1 MKFLKNVKTD
11 EFMATVTRTAS
22 KYGYKLKK
30 ASPTIMI
37 FGAAIVGVAA
47 TVSACKATVKAQDI
61 LEDHNEMVKA
71 IHETK
76 EKVDSGEMILKEG
89 AAYTENDYKKDLTTA
104 YVQTGLK
111 LAKIYAPAVTMG
123 TVALGCMF
131 GSHHIMTKR
140 NASLTAAYIALDKAF
155 NEYKGRVTDRFGDRV
170 QQELEHNIKAVEV
183 ETTRKNEQ
191 GVEETVKEYTDVA
204 MAHTS
209 PYTLIYD
216 ETVSSWDKD
225 AQLNMSHLIQAQA
238 AANRKL
244 HRQGHLFL
252 NDVIDILDPYGNGMH
267 HTPEGQVVGWIL
279 SQGDPTKENRV
290 DFGITNYVENNDALN
305 NFIDG
310 FERSVLL
317 RFNCDGVIIDKI

>member
-11 EFMATVTRTAS
+11 EFMATMTRTAS

-170 QQELEHNIKAVEV
+170 QHEIEHGVKAVEIENKEV
-183 ETTRKNEQ
+183 HEDGTEELVKAYVDEAD
-191 GVEETVKEYTDVA
+191 GVHSPYDLLFDEMIDEWQPDAEYNKWHLTDVENTA
-204 MAHTS
+204 TRR
-209 PYTLIYD
+209 L
-216 ETVSSWDKD
+216 
-225 AQLNMSHLIQAQA
+225 
-238 AANRKL
+238 RG
-244 HRQGHLFL
+244 QGYLFL
-252 NDVIDILDPYGNGMH
+252 NDVYRMIGRYNSGEMIVK
-267 HTPEGQVVGWIL
+267 PEGQIVGWL
-279 SQGDPTKENRV
+279 YDPNNESLHNCVKLGLDKMQGD
-290 DFGITNYVENNDALN
+290 
-305 NFIDG
+305 
-310 FERSVLL
+310 RSVVLH
-317 RFNCDGVIIDKI
+317 FNVDGPIIDKI

>member
-1 MKFLKNVKTD
+1 MNQNDV
-11 EFMATVTRTAS
+11 
-22 KYGYKLKK
+22 Y
-30 ASPTIMI
+30 
-37 FGAAIVGVAA
+37 
-47 TVSACKATVKAQDI
+47 I
-61 LEDHNEMVKA
+61 LENHNEMVKT

-279 SQGDPTKENRV
+279 SQDDPMKENRV
-290 DFGITNYVENNDALN
+290 DFGVTNYVENNDALN

-317 RFNCDGVIIDKI
+317 RLNCDGVIINKI

>member
-111 LAKIYAPAVTMG
+111 LAKIYVRE
-123 TVALGCMF
+123 
-131 GSHHIMTKR
+131 R
-140 NASLTAAYIALDKAF
+140 NF
-155 NEYKGRVTDRFGDRV
+155 
-170 QQELEHNIKAVEV
+170 
-183 ETTRKNEQ
+183 
-191 GVEETVKEYTDVA
+191 
-204 MAHTS
+204 
-209 PYTLIYD
+209 
-216 ETVSSWDKD
+216 
-225 AQLNMSHLIQAQA
+225 
-238 AANRKL
+238 
-244 HRQGHLFL
+244 
-252 NDVIDILDPYGNGMH
+252 
-267 HTPEGQVVGWIL
+267 
-279 SQGDPTKENRV
+279 
-290 DFGITNYVENNDALN
+290 
-305 NFIDG
+305 
-310 FERSVLL
+310 RS
-317 RFNCDGVIIDKI
+317 NQ

>member
-47 TVSACKATVKAQDI
+47 TVSGLQGDCEGSDI

-290 DFGITNYVENNDALN
+290 DFGVTNYVENNDALN

>member
-76 EKVDSGEMILKEG
+76 EKVNSGEMILKEG

-183 ETTRKNEQ
+183 ETYHKLFGWNPRGIVLHSPEYLPVRDVLATAKAS
-191 GVEETVKEYTDVA
+191 GGAVVFAHPTVYKSMPLVRELAAEGAIDGIEVDHPSNSPEDRAECVQLCREYGLVPTAGTDFHGRNHKVPHPIGTCTA
-204 MAHTS
+204 
-209 PYTLIYD
+209 PD
-216 ETVSSWDKD
+216 ETVTRLQEI
-225 AQLNMSHLIQAQA
+225 A
-238 AANRKL
+238 RK
-244 HRQGHLFL
+244 RGG
-252 NDVIDILDPYGNGMH
+252 GNG
-267 HTPEGQVVGWIL
+267 T
-279 SQGDPTKENRV
+279 R
-290 DFGITNYVENNDALN
+290 
-305 NFIDG
+305 
-310 FERSVLL
+310 
-317 RFNCDGVIIDKI
+317 

>member
-1 MKFLKNVKTD
+1 MKFLKNVKT
-11 EFMATVTRTAS
+11 EELMATVTRTAS

-76 EKVDSGEMILKEG
+76 EKVDCGEMILKEG

-170 QQELEHNIKAVEV
+170 QQELEHNIKVVEV
-183 ETTRKNEQ
+183 ETTRKNAD
-191 GVEETVKEYTDVA
+191 GVEETVKQYTDVA

-216 ETVSSWDKD
+216 ETVSSWDMMN
-225 AQLNMSHLIQAQA
+225 QQA
-238 AANRKL
+238 NI
-244 HRQGHLFL
+244 GVGT
-252 NDVIDILDPYGNGMH
+252 VIARWYIMMMNGCARNAEIISM
-267 HTPEGQVVGWIL
+267 
-279 SQGDPTKENRV
+279 
-290 DFGITNYVENNDALN
+290 ITT
-305 NFIDG
+305 
-310 FERSVLL
+310 
-317 RFNCDGVIIDKI
+317 